1 MPKIRPEELD
11 DRRSSGDVFV
21 LDIRPE
27 ELFREGHV
35 EGSHNVPVYHDLR
48 SGDTDAL
55 ADSLDEIP
63 SEDEV
68 VVVCKVGMVSRRATS
83 FLREQ
88 GYDATTLAGGMR
100 GWRGY
105 ENDTL
110 WYRATSTVRRLLP

>member
-1 MPKIRPEELD
+1 MSKIRPEELD
-11 DRRSSGDVFV
+11 DRLPGDDVFV

-27 ELFREGHV
+27 ELFRNGHV

-55 ADSLDEIP
+55 AAKLDEIP
-63 SEDEV
+63 TDREV

-83 FLREQ
+83 FLDDE

-110 WYRATSTVRRLLP
+110 RYRVTSAIRGLLS